1 MKLQYQH
8 QQQTKHFGNV
18 SSYEHVRK
26 SRLSLSLFLF
36 LAVSSWTF
44 FDIMFQENQRKRA
57 SPLDRINPQKCV
69 Q

>member
-18 SSYEHVRK
+18 SYEHVRK
-26 SRLSLSLFLF
+26 SRLSLLSLSLSRRLFLDI
-36 LAVSSWTF
+36 L
-44 FDIMFQENQRKRA
+44 DIMFQENQRKRA